1 MRKKETPKGTVYKS
15 MKKHRLK
22 FLVTEIL
29 LVILLISYFCAS
41 YEYISNIF
49 TGGVA
54 FDEARFAKEAETI
67 EVGEPFELHRN
78 DNVSINDY
86 ALRPDSYWQGN
97 HYEFVLNLTHAQKLG
112 ISYNNQTTLS
122 GSDETYDE
130 ISSNLYVA
138 DIGGIKTL
146 VLAYPHQNLADIES
160 IDGIFTAIPL
170 IVAHDVAASGAFK
183 PTDEICKYMI
193 DTRGIEMES
202 ERFDLIFCAVLFG
215 IIIYLAAKLAL
226 QFADYHFTPT
236 YRQLAKYGPI
246 DEIEAQVDAELADAR
261 KEKKQLVTASW
272 IVSED
277 TFKLKI
283 VKNHMKHGKF
293 AYTPK
298 V

>member
-1 MRKKETPKGTVYKS
+1 MRKKQSSQGTIYKS
-15 MKKHRLK
+15 MKKHRVK

-29 LVILLISYFCAS
+29 LIVLLAGYFSGC

-49 TGGVA
+49 IGGVA
-54 FDEARFAKEAETI
+54 FDEARFAREVETV

-78 DNVSINDY
+78 DNLSINDY
-86 ALRPDSYWQGN
+86 ALRPDSYWQDN
-97 HYEFVLNLTHAQKLG
+97 RYEFALNLKHAQKLG
-112 ISYNNQTTLS
+112 LSYNNQTTGS

-146 VLAYPHQNLADIES
+146 VLTYPHQNLAEIES

-202 ERFDLIFCAVLFG
+202 ENFDLIFCAVLFG

-226 QFADYHFTPT
+226 QFMDYHSTPT
-236 YRQLAKYGPI
+236 YRQLAKYGLI

-261 KEKKQLVTASW
+261 KEKRQLVTENW

-293 AYTPK
+293 VYTPK

>member
-29 LVILLISYFCAS
+29 LVAVLISYFCAS

-67 EVGEPFELHRN
+67 EVGETFELHRN

-97 HYEFVLNLTHAQKLG
+97 HYEFALNLTHAQKLG
-112 ISYNNQTTLS
+112 ISYKNQTTLS

-146 VLAYPHQNLADIES
+146 VLAYPHQNLAHIES
-160 IDGIFTAIPL
+160 IDGIFTAIPF

-226 QFADYHFTPT
+226 QFADYHFPPT

-246 DEIEAQVDAELADAR
+246 DEIEVWVDAELADAR

-293 AYTPK
+293 VYTPK

>member
-1 MRKKETPKGTVYKS
+1 MRKKETPKSTVYKS

-86 ALRPDSYWQGN
+86 ALRPDSYWQDN
-97 HYEFVLNLTHAQKLG
+97 RYEFALDLRCAKKLA
-112 ISYNNQTTLS
+112 ISYSNQTTLS

-146 VLAYPHQNLADIES
+146 VLAYPHQNLAHIES

-293 AYTPK
+293 VYTPK